1 MRGGHRVTIAAD
13 PGVAPCAG
21 AIRTGP
27 AGRGK
32 LRPMSPLVLLGLVFA
47 ISTALTAV
55 IGFLLKHRGAAS
67 APPVEA
73 RRPVRTS
80 LALFTSRWYVIGMLV
95 AIGSWGFHVAALALA
110 PISLVQAVIA
120 GGLVFLTVA
129 ADRVFGL
136 EVTRREWFG
145 VAAAALGL
153 AILAATIGGGADS
166 AHDRYATATIITYI
180 SVALGGG
187 ALAALWARR
196 IPAGGPLLGV
206 SAGLWWGA
214 SDVCIKALAGNL
226 ASDTLGTL
234 LHPLALVVLTASLV
248 GLTVSARSLQVGPA
262 VVVIAMTTVAA
273 NICTI
278 LAGPVVFGE
287 PFPDGPGE
295 VALRLFAFALV
306 ISAAALT
313 PPPSAVA
320 TDVDPLQPE

>member
-1 MRGGHRVTIAAD
+1 
-13 PGVAPCAG
+13 
-21 AIRTGP
+21 
-27 AGRGK
+27 
-32 LRPMSPLVLLGLVFA
+32 MSPSVLLGLVFA
-47 ISTALTAV
+47 VATALTAV

-80 LALFTSRWYVIGMLV
+80 LALFTSRWYVIGIIV

-110 PISLVQAVIA
+110 PISLAQAVIA

-153 AILAATIGGGADS
+153 TILAATIGGGADS
-166 AHDRYATATIITYI
+166 AHDEYATAAIVTYVG
-180 SVALGGG
+180 VAIAGGL
-187 ALAALWARR
+187 LAALWAAR

-206 SAGLWWGA
+206 SAGLMWGA
-214 SDVCIKALAGNL
+214 SDVCIKALAGDL
-226 ASDTLGTL
+226 ASDTLGTIF
-234 LHPLALVVLTASLV
+234 HPLAIIVLTASLV

-287 PFPDGPGE
+287 PFPDQPGG
-295 VALRLFAFALV
+295 VALRLVAFSLV
-306 ISAAALT
+306 IAAAALT
-313 PPPSAVA
+313 PPPSGVT
-320 TDVDPLQPE
+320 TDPEPLQPK